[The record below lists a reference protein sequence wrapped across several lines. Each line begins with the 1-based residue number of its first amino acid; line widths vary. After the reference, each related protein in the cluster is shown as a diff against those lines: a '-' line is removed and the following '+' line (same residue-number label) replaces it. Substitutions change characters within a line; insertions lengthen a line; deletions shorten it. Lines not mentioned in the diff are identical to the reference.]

1 MESTNEIVVELQ
13 KEMLQVLLVKF
24 YINVGWVD
32 YLGGKGSPNIPGG
45 YGEYVQNP

>member
-24 YINVGWVD
+24 YVNVGWVD
-32 YLGGKGSPNIPGG
+32 YLGQKGTPDIPRG
-45 YGEYVQNP
+45 YMEYVQNP